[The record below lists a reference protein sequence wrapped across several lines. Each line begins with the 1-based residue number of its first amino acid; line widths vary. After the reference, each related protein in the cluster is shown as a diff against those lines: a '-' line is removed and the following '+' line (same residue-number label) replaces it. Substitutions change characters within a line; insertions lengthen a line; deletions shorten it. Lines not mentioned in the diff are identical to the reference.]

1 MTLDR
6 APTDEGT
13 RGGRQVA
20 GGRPMA
26 LVVSQNIG
34 AVGRVFAILESG
46 CSEEAEGTT
55 VVVMTLVEQA
65 FAF

>member
-1 MTLDR
+1 
-6 APTDEGT
+6 
-13 RGGRQVA
+13 
-20 GGRPMA
+20 MA

-46 CSEEAEGTT
+46 CSEEAEGAT

>member
-1 MTLDR
+1 MTLER

-34 AVGRVFAILESG
+34 AVGRVFAIVESG
-46 CSEEAEGTT
+46 WSEEAEGVT
-55 VVVMTLVEQA
+55 VVVVALVEQV
-65 FAF
+65 FTL